1 MVQVNEGM
9 RSKICDLFEGL
20 GLTPAESKDLEVGIF
35 NSIIEYAT
43 ANNIVRSWQCETFR
57 EAYLAKARS
66 VYSNLKSDSYLQNK
80 HLMGRLKEKEFA
92 PHDLASMK
100 HECMFPELWKEI
112 TEQEILRSKAAYE
125 VTQVAMTDQITCF
138 KCKKNKISYIEL
150 QIRSS
155 DEPSTHFYRCLVCGN
170 RWKH

>member
-1 MVQVNEGM
+1 MTEIRQKV
-9 RSKICDLFEGL
+9 RDLFAQI
-20 GLTPAESKDLEVGIF
+20 GLTEDQAKDLEIGVYNHIV
-35 NSIIEYAT
+35 EYAT
-43 ANNIVRSWQCETFR
+43 TNNIVRSWQSDVFR
-57 EAYLAKARS
+57 ETYLAKARS
-66 VYSNLKSDSYLQNK
+66 LYANLNEESYLQNK
-80 HLMGRLKEKEFA
+80 QLLTRLKEHEFA
-92 PHDLASMK
+92 PREVANMK
-100 HECMFPELWKEI
+100 HENMFPEIWKEI
-112 TEQEILRSKAAYE
+112 TEQEILRSKEAYE

>member
-1 MVQVNEGM
+1 MTEIRQKVKELFGQIGLNE
-9 RSKICDLFEGL
+9 
-20 GLTPAESKDLEVGIF
+20 AQAKDLEHGIY
-35 NSIIEYAT
+35 NHIVEYAMT
-43 ANNIVRSWQCETFR
+43 NNIVRSWQSDVFR
-57 EAYLAKARS
+57 ETYLAKARS
-66 VYSNLKSDSYLQNK
+66 IYANLNENSYLQNK
-80 HLMGRLKEKEFA
+80 QLLTRLKENEFA
-92 PHDLASMK
+92 PREVAAMK
-100 HECMFPELWKEI
+100 HENMFPEIWKEI
-112 TEQEILRSKAAYE
+112 TEQEILRSKEAYE

>member
-1 MVQVNEGM
+1 MADIRQNVRN
-9 RSKICDLFEGL
+9 LFVGL
-20 GLTPAESKDLEVGIF
+20 GLTEAQSKDVETGIY
-35 NSIIEYAT
+35 NHIVEYAI
-43 ANNIVRSWQCETFR
+43 ANHLVRSWQSDVFR
-57 EAYLAKARS
+57 ETYLAKARS
-66 VYSNLKSDSYLQNK
+66 IFANLNDQSYLQNK
-80 HLMGRLKEKEFA
+80 HFMTRLKENEFA
-92 PHDLASMK
+92 PHEVANMK
-100 HECMFPELWKEI
+100 HENMFPEIWKEI
-112 TEQEILRSKAAYE
+112 TEQEILRSKEAFE